1 MLAESFRLV
10 TARLIP
16 RAHRYKQVF
25 LFAVLILSACGGSGE
40 PKAQSSW
47 QTVRGPGF
55 HFEAP
60 KGWKVE
66 TAAGRVTATHGA
78 DLVQVATY
86 PLVRPYTDALFEK
99 VEVELRAR
107 MDDLARRSGE
117 HVRGTKTVNVDGGRA
132 HMFELGDGDHV
143 DEYTFVLQG
152 KREYLLLC
160 RRPEGGQ
167 TDYCARLLTSFAT

>member
-1 MLAESFRLV
+1 MLAGSFRLV

-16 RAHRYKQVF
+16 RAHRCKQGL
-25 LFAVLILSACGGSGE
+25 LFAVLILSACGGSAE
-40 PKAQSSW
+40 PKAQGSW

-55 HFEAP
+55 SFQAP
-60 KGWKVE
+60 AGWKIVA
-66 TAAGRVTATHGA
+66 TAKRVTASHGA
-78 DLVQVATY
+78 SLVQVATY
-86 PLVRPYTDALFEK
+86 PLVKPYTDALFGK

-107 MDDLARRSGE
+107 MEDLARQSGE
-117 HVRGTKTVNVDGGRA
+117 RVRGTKTVTANGRRA

-160 RRPEGGQ
+160 RRPEGPQ
-167 TDYCARLLTSFAT
+167 TDYCARLITSFAA